1 MRRMDYVLKEEEV
14 DSHLVL
20 ILFGDVRYAGKEALL
35 VSLAVE
41 LVAEVGEI
49 QLERRIGDDEVELP
63 QVMTAILF
71 MIGL

>member
-1 MRRMDYVLKEEEV
+1 MDDVLKEEKI
-14 DSHLVL
+14 DSHP
-20 ILFGDVRYAGKEALL
+20 ILFLSEHLRNSGKEALL

-41 LVAEVGEI
+41 LVAKVGEI